1 MMIEVGEGLIAVERI
16 VAVGRATAAPM
27 KRLIRKAPATK
38 VIVLTGGRRR
48 VTAVALDSG
57 HIVITAVPLAELKR
71 QIEESWPDEGLYG
84 NGGEQ
89 DEQVG
94 IFMVEGTRHGAGA
107 HPDGGVDRI

>member
-48 VTAVALDSG
+48 ETAVALDSG

-71 QIEESWPDEGLYG
+71 QIEMAWPGNGLYEDRG
-84 NGGEQ
+84 KQN
-89 DEQVG
+89 EQVG
-94 IFMVEGTRHGAGA
+94 IFMVEGARHSAGA
-107 HPDGGVDRI
+107 HSDGGVDRV